1 MTKEELQEKLDGL
14 IAQEGSS
21 MNLYFILHQRDE
33 YILKKANVKN
43 EALTPIRNVLR
54 DNLVQLRQMMD
65 EDTFAVLNLSGAED
79 RKNVIY
85 QYDMEDELRP
95 ISLMKEVDEHLF
107 DGNYFT
113 SDNNRIFDSATDT
126 FDEVDAW
133 IASYG
138 VEGNHLI
145 IYRKTFSV
153 NLLKKERNVF
163 VFKGTEQ
170 IDILKDDIFRI
181 DGKIDF
187 FLLDNTA
194 LIYNISILE
203 KFNDFKDIV
212 QRSARNSLQQ
222 IAAADLVSDLA
233 ALQERARDDISFA
246 RKLIKVTTN
255 ALILNVVSKETIVQF
270 ARTHAYLSKRL
281 KVSAD
286 NKFELDKKTSQNL
299 FVQLLDDAFLHSEL
313 SSNDYLSPGK
323 DRLSS
328 EEAPANADNL

>member
-1 MTKEELQEKLDGL
+1 MTKEVLQAKLDGL
-14 IAQEGSS
+14 IAQENCG
-21 MNLYFILHQRDE
+21 MNLYFILRQQDE

-54 DNLVQLRQMMD
+54 DNLVHLRQMMD
-65 EDTFAVLNLSGAED
+65 EPTFAVLNLSGAED
-79 RKNVIY
+79 RTNVIY
-85 QYDMEDELRP
+85 QYDLEEELRP
-95 ISLMKEVDEHLF
+95 ISLMKEVDANLF
-107 DGNYFT
+107 NDGYFT
-113 SDNNRIFDSATDT
+113 LENNRVFDFKADT
-126 FDEVDAW
+126 FDGVDAW
-133 IASYG
+133 VACYG
-138 VEGNHLI
+138 VEGNHII

-153 NLLKKERNVF
+153 NLLKQGRNLF
-163 VFKGTEQ
+163 IFKDAEQ
-170 IDILKDDIFRI
+170 IDIVKDDIFRI

-222 IAAADLVSDLA
+222 IADADLVDDIA
-233 ALQERARDDISFA
+233 KLQERADSDISFA

-255 ALILNVVSKETIVQF
+255 ALILNVVDKERIIQF
-270 ARTHAYLSKRL
+270 AREHAYLSRRL

-286 NKFELDKKTSQNL
+286 NKFELEKKSAQNL
-299 FVQLLDDAFLHSEL
+299 FIQLLDDAFLHSEL

-323 DRLSS
+323 DILRP
-328 EEAPANADNL
+328 EEVPDAQ

>member
-1 MTKEELQEKLDGL
+1 MTKETLQAKLDEL
-14 IAQEGSS
+14 IAQQECG
-21 MNLYFILHQRDE
+21 MNLYFILHQQDE
-33 YILKKANVKN
+33 YILKKANVRYD
-43 EALTPIRNVLR
+43 AFDPIKEVLR
-54 DNLVQLRQMMD
+54 DNLIQLRQMMD
-65 EDTFAVLNLSGAED
+65 EPTFAVLNLSGAED

-85 QYDMEDELRP
+85 QYDLDEELRP
-95 ISLMKEVDEHLF
+95 ISLMKEVDINLF
-107 DGNYFT
+107 NEGYFT
-113 SDNNRIFDSATDT
+113 ANNNRVFNFDTDN
-126 FDEVDAW
+126 FEDVDAW
-133 IASYG
+133 VACYG
-138 VEGNHLI
+138 VEGNHII

-153 NLLKKERNVF
+153 NLLKQGRNLF
-163 VFKGTEQ
+163 IFKDAEQ

-233 ALQERARDDISFA
+233 ALQERAQDDISFA

-313 SSNDYLSPGK
+313 SSNDYISPGK
-323 DRLSS
+323 DKLSPD
-328 EEAPANADNL
+328 EAPANADNL

>member
-187 FLLDNTA
+187 FLVDNTV

-212 QRSARNSLQQ
+212 QRSAYNSLQQ
-222 IAAADLVSDLA
+222 IAAADLVSDIA
-233 ALQERARDDISFA
+233 KLQERAQGDISFA

-270 ARTHAYLSKRL
+270 ARTHAYLSRRL
-281 KVSAD
+281 KVTAD

-299 FVQLLDDAFLHSEL
+299 FVQLLDDAFLHSDL
-313 SSNDYLSPGK
+313 SSNDYISPGK
-323 DRLSS
+323 DKLSPD
-328 EEAPANADNL
+328 EAPANADNL

>member
-222 IAAADLVSDLA
+222 IAAADLVSDIA
-233 ALQERARDDISFA
+233 KLQERAQDDISFA

-299 FVQLLDDAFLHSEL
+299 FVQLLDDAFLHSDL

-323 DRLSS
+323 DKLSPD
-328 EEAPANADNL
+328 EAPANADNL

>member
-1 MTKEELQEKLDGL
+1 MTKESLQEKLDGL
-14 IAQEGSS
+14 IAQQECG
-21 MNLYFILHQRDE
+21 MNLYFILHQQDD

-43 EALTPIRNVLR
+43 EALSPIRNILR

-65 EDTFAVLNLSGAED
+65 EPTFNVLNLSGAED

-85 QYDMEDELRP
+85 QYDLEEELRP
-95 ISLMKEVDEHLF
+95 ISLMKEVDANLF
-107 DGNYFT
+107 NDGYFT
-113 SDNNRIFDSATDT
+113 PDNNRVFDFDNDT
-126 FDEVDAW
+126 FEDVDAW

-138 VEGNHLI
+138 VEGNHII

-153 NLLKKERNVF
+153 NLLKQGRNLF
-163 VFKGTEQ
+163 IFKDAEQ
-170 IDILKDDIFRI
+170 IDIIKDDIFRI

-187 FLLDNTA
+187 FLLDDTS

-222 IAAADLVSDLA
+222 IADADLVDDIA
-233 ALQERARDDISFA
+233 KLQERADSDISFA

-255 ALILNVVSKETIVQF
+255 ALILNVVSKDAIIRF
-270 ARTHAYLSKRL
+270 AREHAYLSRRL
-281 KVSAD
+281 KVSVD
-286 NKFELDKKTSQNL
+286 NKFELEKKSAQNL
-299 FVQLLDDAFLHSEL
+299 FIQLLDDAFLHSEL

-323 DRLSS
+323 DILRP
-328 EEAPANADNL
+328 EEVPDAQ

>member
-170 IDILKDDIFRI
+170 IDIVKDDIFRI

-233 ALQERARDDISFA
+233 ALQERAQDDISFA

-255 ALILNVVSKETIVQF
+255 ALILNVVSKEKIVQF
-270 ARTHAYLSKRL
+270 ARTHAYLSRRL
-281 KVSAD
+281 KVTAD

-299 FVQLLDDAFLHSEL
+299 FVQLLDDAFLHSDL

-323 DRLSS
+323 DRLSP

>member
-1 MTKEELQEKLDGL
+1 MTKETLQAKLDEL
-14 IAQEGSS
+14 IAQEDCG
-21 MNLYFILHQRDE
+21 MNLYFILHQQED

-43 EALTPIRNVLR
+43 EALSPIRNVLR
-54 DNLVQLRQMMD
+54 DNLVLLRQMMD
-65 EDTFAVLNLSGAED
+65 EPTFNVLNLSGAED

-85 QYDMEDELRP
+85 QYDLDEELRP
-95 ISLMKEVDEHLF
+95 ISLMKEVDANLF
-107 DGNYFT
+107 NDGYFT
-113 SDNNRIFDSATDT
+113 PDNNRVFDFDNDT
-126 FDEVDAW
+126 FEDVDAW

-138 VEGNHLI
+138 VEGNHII

-153 NLLKKERNVF
+153 NLLKQGRNLF
-163 VFKGTEQ
+163 IFKDAEQ
-170 IDILKDDIFRI
+170 IDIVKDDIFRI

-212 QRSARNSLQQ
+212 QRSARSSIQQ
-222 IAAADLVSDLA
+222 IAAGDLVEDIAKLR
-233 ALQERARDDISFA
+233 ERAESDISFA

-255 ALILNVVSKETIVQF
+255 ALILNVVDKERIIQF
-270 ARTHAYLSKRL
+270 AREHAYLSRRL

-286 NKFELDKKTSQNL
+286 NKFELEKKSAQNL

-323 DRLSS
+323 DILRP
-328 EEAPANADNL
+328 EEVPDAQ

>member
-1 MTKEELQEKLDGL
+1 MTKEVLQAKLDGL
-14 IAQEGSS
+14 IAQENCG
-21 MNLYFILHQRDE
+21 MNLYFILRQQDE

-54 DNLVQLRQMMD
+54 DNLIQLRQMMD
-65 EDTFAVLNLSGAED
+65 EPTFAVLNLSGAED

-85 QYDMEDELRP
+85 QYDLGEELRP
-95 ISLMKEVDEHLF
+95 ISLMKEVDANLF
-107 DGNYFT
+107 NDGYFT
-113 SDNNRIFDSATDT
+113 PDNNRVFDFDNDT
-126 FDEVDAW
+126 FEDVDAW

-138 VEGNHLI
+138 VEGNHII

-153 NLLKKERNVF
+153 NLLKQGRNLF
-163 VFKGTEQ
+163 IFKDAEQ
-170 IDILKDDIFRI
+170 IDIIKDDIFRI

-212 QRSARNSLQQ
+212 QRSARSSIQQ
-222 IAAADLVSDLA
+222 IAAVDLVEDIAKLR
-233 ALQERARDDISFA
+233 ERAESDISFA

-255 ALILNVVSKETIVQF
+255 ALILNVVDKERIIQF
-270 ARTHAYLSKRL
+270 AREHAYLSRRL

-286 NKFELDKKTSQNL
+286 NKFDLEKKSAQNL
-299 FVQLLDDAFLHSEL
+299 FIQLLDDAFLHSEL

-323 DRLSS
+323 DILRP
-328 EEAPANADNL
+328 EEVPDAQ

>member
-1 MTKEELQEKLDGL
+1 MTKEALQQKLDGL
-14 IAQEGSS
+14 IAQQECG
-21 MNLYFILHQRDE
+21 MNLYFILHQQDD

-43 EALTPIRNVLR
+43 EALAPIKTVLR

-65 EDTFAVLNLSGAED
+65 EPTFAVLNLSGAED

-85 QYDMEDELRP
+85 QYDLEEELRP
-95 ISLMKEVDEHLF
+95 ISLMKEVDVNLFNDGYFTADNHRLF
-107 DGNYFT
+107 DFN
-113 SDNNRIFDSATDT
+113 TDT
-126 FDEVDAW
+126 FEDVDAW

-138 VEGNHLI
+138 VEGNHII
-145 IYRKTFSV
+145 IYRKTFSL
-153 NLLKKERNVF
+153 NLLKQGRNLF
-163 VFKGTEQ
+163 IFKDAEQ
-170 IDILKDDIFRI
+170 IDIVKDDIFRI

-222 IAAADLVSDLA
+222 IAAVDFVDDIAK
-233 ALQERARDDISFA
+233 LQERAESDITFA

-255 ALILNVVSKETIVQF
+255 ALILKVVDKERIIQF
-270 ARTHAYLSKRL
+270 AREHAYLSRRL

-286 NKFELDKKTSQNL
+286 NKFELDKKSAQNL
-299 FVQLLDDAFLHSEL
+299 FIQLLDDAFLHSEL

-323 DRLSS
+323 DILRPN
-328 EEAPANADNL
+328 EAQDANN

>member
-1 MTKEELQEKLDGL
+1 M
-14 IAQEGSS
+14 
-21 MNLYFILHQRDE
+21 
-33 YILKKANVKN
+33 
-43 EALTPIRNVLR
+43 
-54 DNLVQLRQMMD
+54 
-65 EDTFAVLNLSGAED
+65 
-79 RKNVIY
+79 
-85 QYDMEDELRP
+85 
-95 ISLMKEVDEHLF
+95 
-107 DGNYFT
+107 
-113 SDNNRIFDSATDT
+113 
-126 FDEVDAW
+126 
-133 IASYG
+133 
-138 VEGNHLI
+138 
-145 IYRKTFSV
+145 
-153 NLLKKERNVF
+153 
-163 VFKGTEQ
+163 
-170 IDILKDDIFRI
+170 
-181 DGKIDF
+181 
-187 FLLDNTA
+187 
-194 LIYNISILE
+194 IYNISILE

-222 IAAADLVSDLA
+222 IAAADLVSDIA
-233 ALQERARDDISFA
+233 KLQERAQDDISFA